1 MSILTDGNNTA
12 TNGNSDYLSDLYGV
26 SDYDYSNYGSDI
38 ELDYETSSEDPDYF
52 ETDEDNDEEYDYLL
66 ALNNPSHKYIRKTI
80 KANDDVQ
87 EPTNRKLES
96 QSYMMTNMASFG
108 AHF

>member
-1 MSILTDGNNTA
+1 M
-12 TNGNSDYLSDLYGV
+12 YGV
-26 SDYDYSNYGSDI
+26 SDYDYSNYGSDL

-52 ETDEDNDEEYDYLL
+52 ETDDDKVEEYDYLL
-66 ALNNPSHKYIRKTI
+66 ALDNPSHKRVTKPI

-87 EPTNRKLES
+87 EPTNRNLES